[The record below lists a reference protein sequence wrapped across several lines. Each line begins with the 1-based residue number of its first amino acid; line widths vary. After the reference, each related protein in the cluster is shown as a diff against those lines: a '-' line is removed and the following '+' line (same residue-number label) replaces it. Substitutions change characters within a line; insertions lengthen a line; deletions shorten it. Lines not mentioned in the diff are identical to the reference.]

1 MAKLATKSKVRSP
14 HSGTQS
20 QTKPSPRPWAPS
32 RHEPAAQDA
41 QGMLVL
47 VTTSA
52 LGVENPVLDPWQ
64 CGECGEFAST
74 SAVTGV
80 VSSVAWM

>member
-1 MAKLATKSKVRSP
+1 
-14 HSGTQS
+14 
-20 QTKPSPRPWAPS
+20 
-32 RHEPAAQDA
+32 
-41 QGMLVL
+41 MLVL